1 MESLLAFIDQ
11 YGMRWLSGLGWT
23 FAMCAAGSVV
33 AVAWGLTISLMQM
46 LPSRMLR
53 SVCRGYIWLIRGTP
67 FLVQLFLLYYA
78 APSIGIRMD
87 AVTVGVLG
95 LGIYGSA
102 YFAEIFRSGF
112 IGIPVGHSEAAV
124 MLGLNEWQILFR
136 IKLRQMVTSVVPASI
151 NQLIILIKES
161 SVLSIITIPELTTV
175 TSAISSETFKVTEPY
190 LIMAMLYWVIVQ
202 TVAQAG
208 FFLEKHTTGYLK

>member
-1 MESLLAFIDQ
+1 MESLLVFIDQ
-11 YGMRWLSGLGWT
+11 YGLRWLSGLGWT
-23 FAMCAAGSVV
+23 FAMCLAGSIL
-33 AVAWGLTISLMQM
+33 AVALGLALALLQM
-46 LPSRMLR
+46 LPSRVLR
-53 SVCRGYIWLIRGTP
+53 FACRRYIWLIRGTP

-78 APSIGIRMD
+78 APFIGIRMD
-87 AVTVGVLG
+87 AVTVGILG

-124 MLGLNEWQILFR
+124 MLGFNKLQILTR
-136 IKLRQMVTSVVPASI
+136 IKLRQMVTAVVPASI

-175 TSAISSETFKVTEPY
+175 TSAISAETFKVTEPY
-190 LIMAMLYWVIVQ
+190 LIMALLYWIVVQ
-202 TVAQAG
+202 AVAQAG
-208 FFLEKHTTGYLK
+208 LFLEKQTTGYLK